1 MSTTGKWTHRVVEW
15 VTIATSTYVSTSGWY
30 VLVTTQKKAV
40 PIGNTI
46 VKHVP
51 MRVKE
56 MGLYMT
62 LWIQSIFAFR
72 FDHKRGERID
82 LVDRVLLLKVLVC
95 DSSKDGMDLCD
106 VCQNGRA

>member
-1 MSTTGKWTHRVVEW
+1 MRLKGRGGVRFAWTTGSTREWCLRHSDCGTPFVAMSTTGKWTHRVVEW

-51 MRVKE
+51 MRVKG

-62 LWIQSIFAFR
+62 L
-72 FDHKRGERID
+72 
-82 LVDRVLLLKVLVC
+82 
-95 DSSKDGMDLCD
+95 
-106 VCQNGRA
+106 